1 MISISIIIVTYNS
14 EKEIVN
20 CINSL
25 LPQMLDLNGEI
36 IIIDNNSI
44 DSTIHL
50 IKELEIKNI
59 SIIQNSDNLG
69 YTIAN
74 NQGIKNAKGEHL
86 FILNPDT
93 LVPNGVINNLLNK
106 IQDDKNCGAI
116 APQLRFPDGRIQN
129 SCRRFPRRRDIL
141 YESIGLSKLFKIS
154 KEFNYWKMGDFDH
167 KNTCMADQPAGAALL
182 IPKNIIE
189 EIGLLDEQF
198 PMFFSDVD
206 ICKRIWDAGYNVQY
220 NTNSF
225 ITHKGGASVYQKRIK
240 MIVSSHLSFWK
251 YFNKYNTKPVNY
263 ILNILVGI
271 FLLALIPVRIILN
284 LLFPKLI
291 KRERRSL

>member
-1 MISISIIIVTYNS
+1 MISVSIIIVTYNS
-14 EKEIVN
+14 EKEIIS

-25 LPQMLDLNGEI
+25 TPQLMQVNIEI
-36 IIIDNNSI
+36 IVIDNNSN
-44 DSTIHL
+44 DNTIPL
-50 IKELEIKNI
+50 ITNLKNKNI
-59 SIIQNSDNLG
+59 SIIQNSDNFG
-69 YTIAN
+69 YTTAN
-74 NQGIKNAKGEHL
+74 NQGIKNANSEYLL
-86 FILNPDT
+86 FLNPDT
-93 LVPNGVINNLLNK
+93 IVPDSVIINLLNE
-106 IQDDKNCGAI
+106 IQDNKNCGAI

-141 YESIGLSKLFKIS
+141 YESIGLSKLFKNS

-167 KNTCMADQPAGAALL
+167 NNTRLVDQPAGAALL
-182 IPKNIIE
+182 IPKKIIDK
-189 EIGLLDEQF
+189 IGLLDKQF

-206 ICKRIWDAGYNVQY
+206 LCKRIWDAGYNVQY

-251 YFNKYNTKPVNY
+251 YFNKYNTELFDFVINA
-263 ILNILVGI
+263 LVGV
-271 FLLALIPVRIILN
+271 FLIILIPLRILLN
-284 LLFPKLI
+284 LLIPDLI

>member
-1 MISISIIIVTYNS
+1 MTSLSIIIVTYNS
-14 EKEIVN
+14 EKEIIN

-25 LPQMLDLNGEI
+25 LPQMLDLNSEI
-36 IIIDNNSI
+36 VIIDNNSM
-44 DSTIHL
+44 DNTISL
-50 IKELEIKNI
+50 LNEIEYKIISVIKN
-59 SIIQNSDNLG
+59 STNVG

-74 NQGIKNAKGEHL
+74 NQGINKATGEYL
-86 FILNPDT
+86 FFLNPDT

-106 IQDDKNCGAI
+106 IQEDKNCGAI
-116 APQLRFPDGRIQN
+116 APQLRYPNGRIQN
-129 SCRRFPRRRDIL
+129 SCRRFPRKRDIL
-141 YESIGLSKLFKIS
+141 YESIGLSKLFKNS

-225 ITHKGGASVYQKRIK
+225 ITHKGGASIYQKRIK

-251 YFNKYNTKPVNY
+251 YFNKYNTKPVDFF
-263 ILNILVGI
+263 LNILVGI
-271 FLLALIPVRIILN
+271 FLLALIPVRILLN

-291 KRERRSL
+291 KRDRRSL

>member
-1 MISISIIIVTYNS
+1 MGVNYIYINYAIFYYF
-14 EKEIVN
+14 KEWG
-20 CINSL
+20 L
-25 LPQMLDLNGEI
+25 KYFL
-36 IIIDNNSI
+36 
-44 DSTIHL
+44 
-50 IKELEIKNI
+50 KEYRRRQLESKKI

-74 NQGIKNAKGEHL
+74 NQGIQNANGEYL
-86 FILNPDT
+86 FFLNPDT

-106 IQDDKNCGAI
+106 IQEDKNCGAI
-116 APQLRFPDGRIQN
+116 APQLRFPNGRIQN

-141 YESIGLSKLFKIS
+141 YESIGLSKLFNNS

-167 KNTCMADQPAGAALL
+167 KITRSVDQPAGAAII
-182 IPKNIIE
+182 IPKKIIK
-189 EIGLLDEQF
+189 EIGLLDEIF

-206 ICKRIWDAGYNVQY
+206 ICKRIWDAGYNIQF

-225 ITHKGGASVYQKRIK
+225 ITHMSGASVYQKRIK

-251 YFNKYNTKPVNY
+251 YFNKYNTQPVDF
-263 ILNILVGI
+263 IINILVGI
-271 FLLALIPVRIILN
+271 FLLALIPLRLLLN
-284 LLFPKLI
+284 LLFPSLI

>member
-1 MISISIIIVTYNS
+1 MKLISIIIVTYNS
-14 EKEIVN
+14 EKEIIN

-25 LPQMLDLNGEI
+25 LPQMLGLNGEI
-36 IIIDNNSI
+36 IIIDNNST
-44 DSTIHL
+44 DNTISL
-50 IKELEIKNI
+50 ITKIGDDRI
-59 SIIQNSDNLG
+59 SIIRNDENFG
-69 YTIAN
+69 YTKAN
-74 NQGIKNAKGEHL
+74 NQGIIHAVGEYVL
-86 FILNPDT
+86 LLNPDT
-93 LVPNGVINNLLNK
+93 IIPNNTINNLVDK
-106 IQDDKNCGAI
+106 IKHNELLSVI

-129 SCRRFPRRRDIL
+129 SCRRFPRRRDII
-141 YESIGLSKLFKIS
+141 YESIGLSKLFKDS

-167 KNTCMADQPAGAALL
+167 KITCSVDQPAGAALL

-189 EIGLLDEQF
+189 NIGLLDEQF

-206 ICKRIWDAGYNVQY
+206 ICKRIWAAGYNIQY

-225 ITHKGGASVYQKRIK
+225 ITHKGGASVYQKRLK

-251 YFNKYNTKPVNY
+251 YFNKYSTKPIDY
-263 ILNILVGI
+263 ILNIFVGI
-271 FLLALIPVRIILN
+271 FLLVLIPVRILLN

>member
-1 MISISIIIVTYNS
+1 MTSVSIILVTYNS

-25 LPQMLDLNGEI
+25 LPQLNEVNGEI
-36 IIIDNNSI
+36 IIIDNNST
-44 DSTIHL
+44 DNTISL
-50 IKELEIKNI
+50 INDIYSKSI
-59 SIIQNSDNLG
+59 SIIQNNKNLG

-74 NQGIKNAKGEHL
+74 NQGITNAKGEYIL
-86 FILNPDT
+86 LLNPDT
-93 LVPNGVINNLLNK
+93 IVPNKTINNLLNE
-106 IQDDKNCGAI
+106 IKNNDAIGAV
-116 APQLRFPDGRIQN
+116 APQLRFPDGSIQN

-141 YESIGLSKLFKIS
+141 YESIGLSKIFKNS

-167 KNTCMADQPAGAALL
+167 NTTTLVDQPAGAALL
-182 IPKNIIE
+182 ISKKIID

-206 ICKRIWDAGYNVQY
+206 LCKRIWNAGYNVQY
-220 NTNSF
+220 NTNSY
-225 ITHKGGASVYQKRIK
+225 ITHKGGVSVYRKRIK

-251 YFNKYNTKPVNY
+251 YFNKYNTELFDYVINA
-263 ILNILVGI
+263 LVGI
-271 FLLALIPVRIILN
+271 FLLTLIPIRILLN
-284 LLFPKLI
+284 LLFPDLI

>member
-1 MISISIIIVTYNS
+1 MNSISIIIVTYNS

-36 IIIDNNSI
+36 IIIDNNSN
-44 DSTIHL
+44 DSTIQL
-50 IKELEIKNI
+50 ISELESENI

-74 NQGIKNAKGEHL
+74 NQGIQNAKGEYL
-86 FILNPDT
+86 FFLNPDT
-93 LVPNGVINNLLNK
+93 LVPKGVINYLLNK
-106 IQDDKNCGAI
+106 IQEDKNCGAI
-116 APQLRFPDGRIQN
+116 APQLRFPNGKIQN

-141 YESIGLSKLFKIS
+141 YESIGFSKLFKNS

-167 KNTCMADQPAGAALL
+167 NITRSVDQPAGAALL
-182 IPKNIIE
+182 IPKSIIE
-189 EIGLLDEQF
+189 EIGSLDEQF

-225 ITHKGGASVYQKRIK
+225 ITHKGGVSVYQKRIK

-251 YFNKYNTKPVNY
+251 YFNKYNTKPIDY

-271 FLLALIPVRIILN
+271 FLLALIPVRILLN

-291 KRERRSL
+291 RRERRSL

>member
-1 MISISIIIVTYNS
+1 MTSVSIIIVTYNS

-25 LPQMLDLNGEI
+25 LPKMLDLNGEI
-36 IIIDNNSI
+36 VIIDNNSN
-44 DSTIHL
+44 DSTVSL
-50 IKELEIKNI
+50 LNEIDNKNI
-59 SIIQNSDNLG
+59 TIIQNSTNIG

-74 NQGIKNAKGEHL
+74 NQGVMKSTGEYL
-86 FILNPDT
+86 FFLNPDT
-93 LVPNGVINNLLNK
+93 LISNGEIKNLLGELQN
-106 IQDDKNCGAI
+106 DKDCGAI
-116 APQLRFPDGRIQN
+116 APQLRFPNGMIQN

-141 YESIGLSKLFKIS
+141 YESIGLSKLFKNS

-167 KNTCMADQPAGAALL
+167 KITRLVDQPAGAAII
-182 IPKNIIE
+182 IPKKIIK
-189 EIGLLDEQF
+189 EIGLLDEKF

-206 ICKRIWDAGYNVQY
+206 ICKRIWNAGYNIQF

-225 ITHKGGASVYQKRIK
+225 IIHKGGASVYQKRIK

-251 YFNKYNTKPVNY
+251 YFNKYNTKHLDNIY
-263 ILNILVGI
+263 NILVGI
-271 FLLALIPVRIILN
+271 FLLALIPFRILLN
-284 LLFPKLI
+284 LLFPSLI